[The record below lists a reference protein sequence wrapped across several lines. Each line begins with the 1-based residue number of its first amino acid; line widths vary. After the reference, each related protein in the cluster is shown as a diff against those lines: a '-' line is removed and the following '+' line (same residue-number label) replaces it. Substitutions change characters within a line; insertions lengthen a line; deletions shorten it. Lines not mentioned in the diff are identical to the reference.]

1 MTEIHKIEVG
11 SLQTNCYVVSS
22 NGVAFVVDIGAEPLK
37 VKEYCDKMSLSVEG
51 ILLTH
56 GHYDH
61 VGAVNSFQKL
71 TGAKIYVSEKDGI
84 LANSYKNMAF
94 AFGKVMDKFTP
105 DCIVEDGDIITIGDM
120 TVKVVATAGHTA
132 GGLCFILED
141 NIFSGDT
148 LFQTSY
154 GRTDFPTG
162 DFDALKDSISKLFAL
177 EGDYKVFP
185 GHGNSTTLSK
195 EREHNLINFND

>member
-22 NGVAFVVDIGAEPLK
+22 NGVAFVVDIGAEASK
-37 VKEYCDKMSLSVEG
+37 VKEYCNDKSLQVEG

-71 TGAKIYVSEKDGI
+71 TNAKIYVSEKDSI

-120 TVKVVATAGHTA
+120 RVKVVATAGHTA

-162 DFDALKDSISKLFAL
+162 DFDALKKSISKLFAL
-177 EGDYKVFP
+177 EGEYKVFP